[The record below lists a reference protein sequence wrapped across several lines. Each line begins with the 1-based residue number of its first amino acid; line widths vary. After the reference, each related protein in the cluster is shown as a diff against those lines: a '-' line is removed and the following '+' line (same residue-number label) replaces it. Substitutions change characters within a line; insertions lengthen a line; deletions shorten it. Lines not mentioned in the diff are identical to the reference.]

1 MGRKKSDFY
10 LTLDEM
16 GAFLAKFSEQS
27 DQVYWISSPDFKKI
41 QYVSP
46 SFEKIWGRP
55 REDLYNAPEK
65 WLTWIHAEDIKNR
78 NPIEEMSNKI
88 KLRGEHARYSEK
100 YRIIRPDGEIR
111 WIKDSGFPLINDKG
125 VCYGVTGVAIDV
137 TEDSLRENALKMA
150 KEAAEAA
157 NRAKDEFIRNMSHD
171 IRTPLSGIIGMSSI
185 LEQEVLSAEEKEHAH
200 MINISGE
207 QLLALLNS
215 VLDIVATGKQTEN
228 HVELKVFKLRELIQ
242 SIADLE
248 LPTITLKKLEL
259 RLAFSDLLPEMIE
272 SDPVKIHRILL
283 NLLGNAVKFTNS
295 GYIEMGARWG
305 STEKEKNTLELYV
318 RDTGIGI
325 PESEQE
331 QIFKK
336 FFRGTASSDGIF
348 TGHGVGL
355 HIVKRYTRILKGDI
369 HVSSVPGQGTT
380 FTVFIPVK
388 SAHAEASA
396 GTVSAPAPSRA
407 TAAIDKKL
415 KVLLI
420 EDNAIALKT
429 AEILLRQLGI
439 DVKTAST
446 GARALECFKAETF
459 HIVLSDIGLPDMSG
473 TEVARCIRCIE
484 KDLGRAPVLL
494 AGLTAHAH
502 VQTREEALHAGM
514 NELLNKPI
522 RHAEIQEL
530 IQRYQLVKTPER
542 GTDSHASKK
551 TADGLPGS
559 LQAKALSA
567 FPLLNVEEGIR
578 VLGSE
583 HDLIEMLQCLIKES
597 LADDFARLK
606 AAREANDW
614 EKTCRLAHKIKG
626 GAVYVGTTRMKQACE
641 NLEKCQVTEEDV
653 DTMEARYQE
662 ALTVIEETAAHVR
675 EWLLARA
682 TENPET
688 N

>member
-1 MGRKKSDFY
+1 MGNKKSDFY

-27 DQVYWISSPDFKKI
+27 DQVYWISSPDFTKI

-55 REDLYNAPEK
+55 RDDLYNSPDK
-65 WLTWIHAEDIKNR
+65 WITWIHAEDIKNR
-78 NPIEEMSNKI
+78 NPIEEMSNKV
-88 KLRGEHARYSEK
+88 KLQGEHARYSEK

-157 NRAKDEFIRNMSHD
+157 NQAKDEFIRNMSHD

-185 LEQEVLSAEEKEHAH
+185 LEQAVLSAEEKEHAH

-228 HVELKVFKLRELIQ
+228 HVELKAFKLRELIQ

-259 RLAFSDLLPEMIE
+259 RLTFSDDLPEMIE

-295 GYIEMGARWG
+295 GHIEMGVRWNNA
-305 STEKEKNTLELYV
+305 EKGKHNLELCV

-331 QIFKK
+331 KIFKR
-336 FFRGTASSDGIF
+336 FFRGTASSEGIF

-355 HIVKRYTRILKGDI
+355 HIVKRYTRILKGNI
-369 HVSSVPGQGTT
+369 QVTSTPGQGTT
-380 FTVFIPVK
+380 FTVTIPVK
-388 SAHAEASA
+388 AAHARASA
-396 GTVSAPAPSRA
+396 DSLSAPAPSESTLA
-407 TAAIDKKL
+407 TDKKL

-429 AEILLRQLGI
+429 AEILLKQLGI

-446 GARALECFKAETF
+446 GARALECFKAENF
-459 HIVLSDIGLPDMSG
+459 QLVLSDIGLPDMSG

-484 KDLGRAPVLL
+484 KDLGRTPVLL
-494 AGLTAHAH
+494 MGLTAHAH
-502 VQTREEALHAGM
+502 AQTREDALNAGM

-530 IQRYQLVKTPER
+530 IQKYQLVKTPER
-542 GTDSHASKK
+542 SADSSASKK
-551 TADGLPGS
+551 TADRLPGG
-559 LQAKALSA
+559 LQANALSA

-583 HDLIEMLQCLIKES
+583 HDLADMLQCLIQES
-597 LADDFARLK
+597 LAEDFARLK
-606 AAREANDW
+606 SAHETNDW

-641 NLEKCQVTEEDV
+641 NLEQCQAAEENI

-662 ALTVIEETAAHVR
+662 AVAVIEETAAHVR
-675 EWLLARA
+675 EWLQARS
-682 TENPET
+682 TENPE
-688 N
+688 